1 VQRFSVEVDLPDA
14 ALRLT
19 GRPVEVSKVK
29 HMVGKRTDS
38 DAVTMPEG
46 TPTAAVEEN
55 VEPIG
60 TWERESLLSRS
71 KDSLAS

>member
-1 VQRFSVEVDLPDA
+1 
-14 ALRLT
+14 LT

-46 TPTAAVEEN
+46 TPTAALEEN
-55 VEPIG
+55 VEAIG
-60 TWERESLLSRS
+60 TWERGSLLSRS
-71 KDSLAS
+71 SAEQVADWLPRKPQEKHGLAY